1 MNTRKFDI
9 IISEADLADAIQS
22 YELYLEN
29 LEQPVVWREIEAI
42 MQLGEGFW
50 LFRIETDPNAAAQLA
65 EFIMNWLVDT
75 NRQYILYF
83 WRRVVLNR
91 LAPSQFTEGN
101 AA

>member
-9 IISEADLADAIQS
+9 IITEADLTDAIVS

-29 LEQPVVWREIEAI
+29 LEQPVPWREIETV
-42 MQLGEGFW
+42 MQLGEFW

-65 EFIMNWLVDT
+65 EFIMNWLVDA

-91 LAPSQFTEGN
+91 LNPSQFTEGT